1 MEKKWEKQAGMFIK
15 RLRSDKDR
23 NRFDFV
29 VFLLSLFVIGGM
41 IAVLLRAF
49 QFQVIE
55 RESWR
60 SRYEAQIYTDL
71 ETTLSR
77 RPILDRNGQPLAMSV
92 EESSL
97 FVNPKLITNPETV
110 ATALAPIIGSK
121 PSEILNRMRKPGKFV
136 LIKRFLSDQQAEK
149 IRQLGVDGLY
159 LVRETKRFYPERWL
173 AGQVLGFV
181 GVDGTGL
188 EGVEKYYD
196 AFLRMQSEK
205 YRFLRDGLVRTL
217 WLGSDLPSASNH
229 ESALVLTLDAYIQ
242 NITEKE
248 LAAAAEKYQ
257 AESAQA
263 IVMDVK
269 TFEILA
275 MANWPPFDPNL
286 YQLSNPGEWRNRA
299 VADTFEPGST
309 FKAILAA
316 ALLEEKFV
324 KPTDRIF
331 CENGSFKVPGHLI
344 RDVHPHG
351 WIDFSQ
357 VIQYSSNIGAAKLAL
372 NFGAKR
378 YALYIDKFGFG
389 HETGIDLPGEVSGI
403 VRPWEKWRPLDL
415 ATSAFGQGIGSTLI
429 QLTRAFGAI
438 ANDGLMGVPKIAK
451 KLDTGTT
458 IYAAYVKNGDPKD
471 STEKRNTVEA
481 SSLKNVKNDPSQQ
494 TFQRVLSVSTA
505 KTLKGILKKVTE
517 EGGTGV
523 SAQVPGYEVGGKT
536 GTAQKLDPETGKYSR
551 KDYAS
556 IFVGFAPLEDS
567 RIVIA
572 VVVHNPRGATYGGVV
587 AGPVFREI
595 ALRTLPYLGVSPNQG
610 KFSQEGRS
618 L

>member
-1 MEKKWEKQAGMFIK
+1 MRKWEKEAGMFIK
-15 RLRSDKDR
+15 RLRADKDR
-23 NRFDFV
+23 NRFEFV
-29 VFLLSLFVIGGM
+29 MFLLSCFVIAGLG
-41 IAVLLRAF
+41 AVLLRTF
-49 QFQVIE
+49 QFQIIE

-60 SRYEAQIYTDL
+60 SRYEAQIYADIA
-71 ETTLSR
+71 TTISR

-97 FVNPKLITNPETV
+97 FANPKLITNPEAV
-110 ATALAPIIGSK
+110 ATALAPIIGSS
-121 PSEILNRMRKPGKFV
+121 PSEILHRMRKSGKFV
-136 LIKRFLSDQQAEK
+136 LLRRFLSDEQAEK

-181 GVDGTGL
+181 GADGIGL

-196 AFLRMQSEK
+196 AFLRKQPEK

-217 WLGSDLPSASNH
+217 WLSSDLPYAGQNNG
-229 ESALVLTLDAYIQ
+229 ALVLTLDGYIQ
-242 NITEKE
+242 YVTEKE

-263 IVMDVK
+263 IVMDAK

-275 MANWPPFDPNL
+275 MAHWPPFDPNL
-286 YQLSNPGEWRNRA
+286 YQLSNPAEWRNRT

-316 ALLEEKFV
+316 ALLEEKAV

-372 NFGAKR
+372 SFGAKR
-378 YALYIDKFGFG
+378 YALYMDKFGFG
-389 HETGIDLPGEVSGI
+389 HETGIDLPGEVSGL

-415 ATSAFGQGIGSTLI
+415 ATAAFGQGIGVTLI

-438 ANDGLMGVPKIAK
+438 TNDGLMGVPRIAK
-451 KLDTGTT
+451 KMDQGTMPT
-458 IYAAYVKNGDPKD
+458 TAGVASVKTSSQNIA
-471 STEKRNTVEA
+471 EA
-481 SSLKNVKNDPSQQ
+481 SDLRNAENGQSRPG
-494 TFQRVLSVSTA
+494 FQRVISASTA
-505 KTLKGILKKVTE
+505 KTLRGILKKVTE
-517 EGGTGV
+517 EGGTAV

-536 GTAQKLDPETGKYSR
+536 GTAQKLDPETGRYSKR
-551 KDYAS
+551 DYAS
-556 IFVGFAPLEDS
+556 IFVGFAPVEAP
-567 RIVIA
+567 RVVIA

-595 ALRTLPYLGVSPNQG
+595 ALRALPYLGVMPSVQHQETAPTG
-610 KFSQEGRS
+610 KQS